1 MPHFT
6 NDEMSSLWVAEL
18 LSTQRPLLIGHRGVC
33 ARAPEN
39 TLPSFVLALDAL
51 VDLVELDYHQTQDG
65 IPVVIHDDTLD
76 RTTDAIALWGG
87 KGHRVADRT
96 SSELAAL
103 DSGRW
108 FGAGL
113 VRTRLPLLK
122 DALELIQPR
131 GVALIERKSGDPR
144 TCVEVLRAGGW
155 VNQVIV
161 QSFDWDF
168 LKEVHALEPL
178 QVLGALGPPDLPS
191 GEEISGS
198 EGGLS
203 VKWVDQLAATGAR
216 VIVWNRW
223 VTSEAISYAH
233 QRGYRV
239 WIYTVNDPGEAA
251 RLRSL
256 GVDGFISDDPV
267 KLRSGLH
274 TDH

>member
-1 MPHFT
+1 MRDLT
-6 NDEMSSLWVAEL
+6 NGEKSSLWVSAL
-18 LSTQRPLLIGHRGVC
+18 LSTHRPLLIGHRGVC

-39 TLPSFVLALDAL
+39 TLPSFAMALDAS
-51 VDLVELDYHQTQDG
+51 VNLVELDYHHTQDG
-65 IPVVIHDDTLD
+65 IPVVIHDETLD
-76 RTTDAIALWGG
+76 RTTNAVALWGG
-87 KGHRVADRT
+87 NGHRVADRT

-103 DSGRW
+103 GAGRW

-113 VRTRLPLLK
+113 AKTRLPLLK
-122 DALELIQPR
+122 EALELIQPR

-178 QVLGALGPPDLPS
+178 QVLGALGPPDPPS
-191 GEEISGS
+191 GEEISES
-198 EGGLS
+198 EGRLS
-203 VKWVDQLAATGAR
+203 VKWIDQLAATGAR

-239 WIYTVNDPGEAA
+239 WIYTVNDPEEAA

-267 KLRSGLH
+267 KLRSGLN